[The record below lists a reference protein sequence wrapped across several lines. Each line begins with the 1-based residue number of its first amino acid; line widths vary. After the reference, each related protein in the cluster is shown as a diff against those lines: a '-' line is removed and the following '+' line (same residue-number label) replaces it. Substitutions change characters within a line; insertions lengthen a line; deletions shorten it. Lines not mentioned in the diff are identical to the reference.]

1 MIYNIIDINTN
12 NGSVSRQD
20 ISIIK
25 GIKKYNMSYT
35 DIVLFLDTDIEQ
47 DFISVYNHIISLL
60 PTKTR
65 FNITV
70 ANMKQSITI

>member
-12 NGSVSRQD
+12 NGNVSKQD

-47 DFISVYNHIISLL
+47 DFISAYNHIISLL